1 MGVELKNQQ
10 LGEKH
15 KSTPNHH
22 QGLGLYQTSGDCA
35 CHEHLHVAA
44 PNHQCSG
51 ETTADEVFIARGR
64 VQGSSSLGI
73 LRHFQVNQLEA
84 WGYKVLPTVEKTLV
98 CGDKGLGAMAEV
110 NTIVDEVKSQVSL
123 NAQKNQASS

>member
-1 MGVELKNQQ
+1 M
-10 LGEKH
+10 
-15 KSTPNHH
+15 
-22 QGLGLYQTSGDCA
+22 
-35 CHEHLHVAA
+35 
-44 PNHQCSG
+44 
-51 ETTADEVFIARGR
+51 
-64 VQGSSSLGI
+64 
-73 LRHFQVNQLEA
+73 NQLEA

>member
-1 MGVELKNQQ
+1 MWQHPITSVQVRRLQMRSLQ
-10 LGEKH
+10 LC
-15 KSTPNHH
+15 S
-22 QGLGLYQTSGDCA
+22 SW
-35 CHEHLHVAA
+35 VAH
-44 PNHQCSG
+44 PG
-51 ETTADEVFIARGR
+51 WVKG
-64 VQGSSSLGI
+64 GSSLGI